1 MRYRF
6 IATRHVGPGMGTTD
20 LVSSTVAGEV
30 RSTARR
36 VGLALGLGFL
46 ALVVVPVTMAVAVAL
61 SGGDGLLPLGLL
73 AFGVLGFL
81 LVLVALPVALVGVAW
96 VVVGTLAAEADSY
109 VADHRLRVLRWAE
122 TAEETRWW
130 GPFVKPTERLGFVD
144 PLTDEERLEADLAD
158 ARSAYVAGGLS
169 EDAFERRLDRLFGIQ
184 TTVDGRGE
192 FDRLRSSAPSAVP
205 EDSREVTPG
214 GRITR

>member
-1 MRYRF
+1 MR
-6 IATRHVGPGMGTTD
+6 
-20 LVSSTVAGEV
+20 SSDVVPSAVVHEV
-30 RSTARR
+30 RSTVRR

-61 SGGDGLLPLGLL
+61 AGGDGLLPLGLL

-81 LVLVALPVALVGVAW
+81 FVLIALPVALVGIAW

-109 VADHRLRVLRWAE
+109 VTDQRLRVLRWAE

-130 GPFVKPTERLGFVD
+130 GPFVKPTERLAFVD
-144 PLTDEERLEADLAD
+144 PLTDEERIEAALAR
-158 ARSAYVAGGLS
+158 ARSAYVAGDLS
-169 EDAFERRLDRLFGIQ
+169 EAELERRLDRLFGIEP
-184 TTVDGRGE
+184 DGHAGDE

-205 EDSREVTPG
+205 EDSREITPG
-214 GRITR
+214 GRTTR